1 MREKDNDMF
10 WLIINWLDDT
20 DDELSIIKRKA
31 ENMLTDI
38 RHKRSRLMDYILD
51 DENEVKEDDKR

>member
-20 DDELSIIKRKA
+20 DNELSIIKRKS

-51 DENEVKEDDKR
+51 DENEVKEDEK